1 MPRPK
6 KTHEEKHLMR
16 ERILDCANAILQEDG
31 PEAMSSRAIA
41 ERMGM
46 AHMSLY
52 TYFVNQRDILQTL
65 SEREWTRNRA
75 QIDLI
80 VANLNPDTV
89 VPIVQRVLQ
98 YMTTYAVE
106 NPNMYKLAWISPHMG
121 FESHEE
127 NLARLQDVALH
138 FSSVVGFGIDS
149 GVLIRRDPL
158 VAAITALTMVNS
170 PFFLYY
176 SGKIASMSICKVI
189 ADEMYAS
196 ALQYL
201 GATDPITH

>member
-6 KTHEEKHLMR
+6 KTVAEKHLMR
-16 ERILDCANAILQEDG
+16 ERILDCATAILNEEG
-31 PEAMSSRAIA
+31 PAAMSSRAIA

-52 TYFVNQRDILQTL
+52 TYFVNQRDILQNL

-80 VANLNPDTV
+80 VANLSPDTV

-98 YMTTYAVE
+98 YMATYAVE
-106 NPNMYKLAWISPHMG
+106 NPNMYKLAWINPNMG
-121 FESHEE
+121 FESHEQ
-127 NLARLQDVALH
+127 NLARLQEVAQH
-138 FSSVVGFGIDS
+138 FSTVVGFGIDS
-149 GVLIRRDPL
+149 GVLIRIDPL
-158 VAAITALTMVNS
+158 LASMTALTMVNS

-176 SGKIASMSICKVI
+176 SGKISSMATCTLI
-189 ADEMYAS
+189 AAEMYTS
-196 ALQYL
+196 ALAYL
-201 GATDPITH
+201 GATTPTT